1 MSRVRRTITSVLAI
15 GVAVGAFGVTG
26 AAAQGAVIGG
36 VLPSPPTITFDT
48 SAAQPQAV
56 GAKSAAS
63 SSTAPQ
69 PMAASA
75 LSPAGC
81 TGSTAYPHKSGTQAS
96 VHGRMRC
103 DYAVPY
109 VVTSTAITRD
119 RWYGLETLLTDTSG
133 RTNSWTS
140 YDATPHPSCLNQG
153 TYSYRG
159 FSSHLSNEGGV
170 SYTSNTSNW
179 QLPGVSR
186 FAC

>member
-1 MSRVRRTITSVLAI
+1 VSAARRIITSVLATGFTI
-15 GVAVGAFGVTG
+15 GTFTLTGSAAQAAVGGNT
-26 AAAQGAVIGG
+26 
-36 VLPSPPTITFDT
+36 LPAPPSITYDT
-48 SAAQPQAV
+48 SAVHSQAV

-63 SSTAPQ
+63 
-69 PMAASA
+69 AASA
-75 LSPAGC
+75 AGPLIASVLSPAGC
-81 TGSTAYPHKSGTQAS
+81 TGSTDYPHKSGTQAS

-119 RWYGLETLLTDTSG
+119 RWYGLETLLTDTSK

-140 YDATPHPSCLNQG
+140 YDATPHPSCLHEG
-153 TYSYRG
+153 TYDYRG

-179 QLPGVSR
+179 QLPGVSH
-186 FAC
+186 FTC